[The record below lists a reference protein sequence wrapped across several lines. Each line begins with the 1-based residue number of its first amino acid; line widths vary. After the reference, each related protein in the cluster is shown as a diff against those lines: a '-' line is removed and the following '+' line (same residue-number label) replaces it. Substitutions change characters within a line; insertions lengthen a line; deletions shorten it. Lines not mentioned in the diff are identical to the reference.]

1 MNVVLK
7 PSVAKYLS
15 RLNEPNKSRIKNA
28 LIKLSNEPPQGDIKS
43 LEGRDGYRLRVG
55 GYRVLFDVIE
65 QEIVVY
71 DIGLRGQIYKGG
83 R

>member
-7 PSVAKYLS
+7 PSAAKYLS
-15 RLNEPNKSRIKNA
+15 RLNEPIKGRIKNA

-65 QEIVVY
+65 QEIVVF